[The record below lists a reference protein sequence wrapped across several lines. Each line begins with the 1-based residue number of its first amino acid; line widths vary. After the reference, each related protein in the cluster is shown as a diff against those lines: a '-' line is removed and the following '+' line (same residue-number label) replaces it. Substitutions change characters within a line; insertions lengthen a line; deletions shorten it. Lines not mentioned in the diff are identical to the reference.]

1 LSPEGLKIFLEEKSV
16 PIVLELNKDPSNH
29 AYLVKIFNGVGPKVS
44 WIKKIILSLWLFF
57 SHP

>member
-44 WIKKIILSLWLFF
+44 WIKKFIFSLWFF
-57 SHP
+57 LPHP